1 VRFADVLAK
10 IFFMVILFEC
20 PKCDFVDVAFHN
32 LKELMLRTVV
42 LFVVYR
48 TARKAINFLDDYA
61 IQTKSKKS

>member
-1 VRFADVLAK
+1 
-10 IFFMVILFEC
+10 MVILFEC

-48 TARKAINFLDDYA
+48 TARKAINFFDDYA